1 MRDIKDILEE
11 LYFGSSDELEQFI
24 KEDDENNKAKD
35 TKYFFKNVLMFTN
48 ERDEKKN
55 KTLKNIKEC
64 LQNTDVKLYVFV
76 AEEVS
81 FDHTENGGLHI
92 EDDKTKFE
100 LDKQSNIDTIVITR
114 LSAQD
119 YNVCIECIKE
129 LQDWGLFVLNPIEEA
144 QTASN
149 KYSTAMLLKKYNIPQ
164 PRFTLLT
171 KNDIEDG
178 EESLNEKLKE
188 IYEDIG
194 QDKEADKKKEYVLK
208 ILDGHGGSGV
218 SMVTGK
224 EILPIIQMCFAVK
237 EDLELLLQK
246 KEEADGGDI
255 RVHVLTLRNKQ
266 LILASMKRV
275 KISDDFRSNVSL
287 GATAEKIVLT
297 AEQEKLA
304 LKVGK
309 ISGMPWCAV
318 DIMPLKKGSNP
329 EIGDNVILEYNA
341 SPGTEGISE
350 VIGKNFINVLFDAI
364 NDISELVLAPKSI
377 GYIEKIKMTLDD
389 DKEIELDCKMDTGNG
404 SLASTLGC
412 EKITVQ
418 DDNIKATIEGKDYTF
433 KRHGQ
438 STPKV
443 GQVEEVRET
452 VLIPYIQIGSRRYK
466 DAEFALVDNR
476 KKSTKVLLNR
486 DLLSKMGYV
495 IDAGKKHTLEDNEDI
510 E

>member
-1 MRDIKDILEE
+1 MRNIKDILED
-11 LYFGSSDELEQFI
+11 LYFKSTDELSQSVNEVTLDDNVKKDEP
-24 KEDDENNKAKD
+24 KES
-35 TKYFFKNVLMFTN
+35 KYFFKNVLMFTN
-48 ERDEKKN
+48 ERDESKN
-55 KTLKNIKEC
+55 KTLKNVKDAIEGTDIK
-64 LQNTDVKLYVFV
+64 LHVFV
-76 AEEVS
+76 AEEVE
-81 FDHTENGGLHI
+81 FDHLDEGGIHI
-92 EDDKTKFE
+92 EDSKSKFN

-129 LQDWGLFVLNPIEEA
+129 LQDWGLFVINPIEEA
-144 QTASN
+144 QVASN
-149 KYSTAMLLKKYNIPQ
+149 KYSTAMLLKKYDIPQ
-164 PRFTLLT
+164 PKFTLLN

-178 EESLNEKLKE
+178 EESLEEKLKA
-188 IYEDIG
+188 IYPDVG
-194 QDKEADKKKEYVLK
+194 QDKEVDKKKEYVLK
-208 ILDGHGGSGV
+208 ILDGHGGTGV
-218 SMVTGK
+218 AMVTGK
-224 EILPIIQMCFAVK
+224 EILPIIQMCFAVD
-237 EDLELLLQK
+237 EELELLLQK

-318 DIMPLKKGSNP
+318 DIMPLKKGSNL
-329 EIGDNVILEYNA
+329 ELGDNVILEYNA

-350 VIGKNFINVLFDAI
+350 VIGKNFMTILFDAI
-364 NDISELVLAPKSI
+364 NDISELVLAPKSV
-377 GYIEKIKMTLDD
+377 GYIEKIKMTLDN
-389 DKEIELDCKMDTGNG
+389 DKTVELDAKLDTGNG
-404 SLASTLGC
+404 ALASTLGC
-412 EKITVQ
+412 EKIEVQ
-418 DDNIKATIEGKDYTF
+418 DDNITAIINGTKYTF

-443 GQVEEVRET
+443 GQVEEIRET

-476 KKSTKVLLNR
+476 HKSTPVLLNR

-495 IDAGKKHTLEDNEDI
+495 IDAGKKHTLE
-510 E
+510 